1 MKSKAIFGLLAISLL
16 IFFPSCKKKTS
27 GSNGTL
33 VIEKVKAGNTE
44 LTIQG
49 PNLNI
54 PVDSSFSITFNASL
68 DTNTVRKSLFLKRNG
83 NTAMPFGIVF
93 SNVYQTVTIIPS
105 GHLDPLTNYVLQI
118 EASVTGSSGQ
128 VFTAT
133 SYSFTTVNR
142 KLILKSATLNGEEF
156 LIHKKLPNIDFQ
168 HVNVVLSFSDA
179 LDSSNYKTFFTLAGT
194 NHLNFSLSDSNRKV
208 SINNISPL
216 PDYTFTYFMVSSDLK
231 SAKGFAFNGFTNS
244 FYTSLDSTY
253 KFPPL
258 SDDALLTLVQQQTLK
273 YFVDFAH
280 PACGMARER
289 NTSGDVVA
297 TGGSGFGVMALVV
310 GMSRNFITRDQG
322 LTQFGKILT
331 FLETCDRFHGVW
343 PHWLNGTTGK
353 VVPFGPQDDG
363 ADLVETSYMVM
374 GLYTMRQYLDS
385 TNTAEK
391 LLMNRI
397 KALTSAVE
405 YDWFT
410 QGQNVLYWNW
420 SPDYGFAVNVKI
432 QGYNETLITYVVA
445 ASSTTHPVSAAVY
458 HQGYAQN
465 GAIKNGNSYYGY
477 PLPLGQAYGG
487 PLFFTQYTY
496 LGLDP
501 RNLND
506 IYANYWTQNVNQSLI
521 NYSYCVANPKKYIG
535 YNSTSWGLTASD
547 DPNEYTAH
555 SPTNDDGTI
564 TPTAAVSSLPYTP
577 VQSMDAIRKF
587 YYILGNRLWGQYGY
601 YDAYDPTLGW
611 WASSYIA
618 IDEGPIIGMIEN
630 YRSQL
635 LWNLFMS
642 CPEVQQGLTK
652 LGFTY

>member
-1 MKSKAIFGLLAISLL
+1 MKSHAFIGLLALSLL
-16 IFFPSCKKKTS
+16 ILFPSCKKKTS

-168 HVNVVLSFSDA
+168 HVSVVLSFSDA